1 MKREDRKIYNLIYS
15 YDSTVSSIPERKIPL
30 QVIFPE
36 CEEDIVEIV
45 KDSNKKGIPLYI
57 RGSGSSVVGN
67 SVPVEKGIIVSL
79 EKMDKIKSL
88 SRVGRLI
95 TVEAGITVEKANRY
109 LKKYNLFI
117 PGYPASYKFSSVGG
131 NLASNSSGLLG
142 IRYGI
147 LADYVKKLRIVTGSG
162 ELLEIGYN
170 AQRSSIGD
178 VLKGLF
184 LGSFGKYGII
194 YEATLGLLP
203 IEKKVYEY
211 TYQFDTPD
219 TVLRFINEIYGKGI
233 LPIKME
239 IIGNTISDL
248 ILNRNEYYIIIMTDK
263 RLKGVKKAEI
273 VNIRTQLSP
282 ILSSIRKHKF
292 SIDLSIDLQYFNEFN
307 ELIEKK
313 KDENIFIGYYG
324 HIGDGLFHLNICFD
338 KETDKVREVKN
349 SIFDFVEK
357 VNGVISGEHGY
368 GYTKRIWAKKQL
380 SVNIKYLRRIKE
392 IFDPNNILNRGLDL

>member
-1 MKREDRKIYNLIYS
+1 MRKEDRKIYNLIYS
-15 YDSTVSSIPERKIPL
+15 YDSTVSSISRRKIPL
-30 QVIFPE
+30 RVIFPE
-36 CEEDIVEIV
+36 CVEDIVKIV
-45 KDSNKKGIPLYI
+45 KNSNKKGIPLYI

-67 SVPVEKGIIVSL
+67 SVPVERGIIVSL
-79 EKMDKIKSL
+79 EKMDKIKDI
-88 SRVGRLI
+88 SRIGRLI

-131 NLASNSSGLLG
+131 NLASNASGLLG

-147 LADYVKKLRIVTGSG
+147 LADYVKKLRVITGSG

-170 AQRSSIGD
+170 AQRSSVGNI
-178 VLKGLF
+178 LKGLF

-203 IEKKVYEY
+203 IEKRVYEY
-211 TYQFDTPD
+211 TYQFNTPNA
-219 TVLRFINEIYGKGI
+219 VLRFINEIYGKGI
-233 LPIKME
+233 LPIKIE
-239 IIGNTISDL
+239 IAGNTISDL
-248 ILNRNEYYIIIMTDK
+248 ILNRNKYYIVITTNNE
-263 RLKGVKKAEI
+263 LNGVKNPEI
-273 VNIRTQLSP
+273 INIRTQLSP

-307 ELIEKK
+307 ELIKAN

-338 KETDKVREVKN
+338 KETDKVRGIKDNVFN
-349 SIFDFVEK
+349 FVEK

-368 GYTKRIWAKKQL
+368 GYTKRICAKKQL
-380 SVNIKYLRRIKE
+380 AANIKYIRKIKW